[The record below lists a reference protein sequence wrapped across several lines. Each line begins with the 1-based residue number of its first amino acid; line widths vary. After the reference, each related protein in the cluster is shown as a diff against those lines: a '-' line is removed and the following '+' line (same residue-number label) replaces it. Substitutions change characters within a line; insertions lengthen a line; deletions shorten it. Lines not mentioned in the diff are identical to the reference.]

1 MKPLFALI
9 LGTATLGW
17 AAVCQADPVSL
28 QTVHT
33 NKSRFRI
40 PYRYDAAEMKSLGA
54 KEIRLYAST
63 DRGLRWQH
71 IQTVKPQAGRFNFEA
86 VGDGEYW
93 FAVRT
98 LDGRNRLHPTGNLV
112 EPELTVVVDTTAPR
126 LEVSL
131 RQLEAGKVQ
140 LAWRASDQNLD
151 PTKLRLEYI
160 QSGSADWQPV
170 SVVPQASGQTAWTV
184 QRGGM
189 VAVRGSIS
197 DLANNMADAQSQ
209 VRVESAPQGVPEL
222 PASDYR
228 QPIANSNQQR
238 FPASQFSSGVNRPV
252 SPPPQDPFSAF
263 SNQPARTHRNP
274 ASAGMGSTAITP
286 MPFNQFVSSQPD
298 ARPDVFQPRYPA
310 TPEVG
315 RDLQPRS
322 NGRIVNSRTF
332 EIGYQVEQVGPSG
345 VGSVEM
351 YITQDNG
358 RKWYKYGAD
367 PDHVS
372 PFRIDVPQEGMY
384 GFALRVLSGVGMSDN
399 PPQAGD
405 QPEIVIAVDTTPPIV
420 NLLPVQQG
428 QGVSLNTMLVRW
440 QASDAHP
447 ADKSI
452 AISYAVTAAGPWQPI
467 DGWLSNSGSYL
478 WTVGVKAPPKIYLRL
493 SARDAAGNI
502 AHTVSSQPIIVDMS
516 KPSARFVDVESI
528 NFAPRGQKK

>member
-1 MKPLFALI
+1 M
-9 LGTATLGW
+9 
-17 AAVCQADPVSL
+17 DP
-28 QTVHT
+28 
-33 NKSRFRI
+33 N
-40 PYRYDAAEMKSLGA
+40 
-54 KEIRLYAST
+54 
-63 DRGLRWQH
+63 
-71 IQTVKPQAGRFNFEA
+71 AGRFVEEAQAESWMQRIEVGEVVKIKGEEFEDYDPLDEINVIVWFCQGHLLKFA
-86 VGDGEYW
+86 EQPMESGDLLYSVFSFERDDTSMFGFGVPNLMRDSQKAINGGWRMTMDNAGLSVG
-93 FAVRT
+93 
-98 LDGRNRLHPTGNLV
+98 PQ
-112 EPELTVVVDTTAPR
+112 VVVDTTAPR

-298 ARPDVFQPRYPA
+298 ARPDGFQPRYPA